1 MSDKF
6 GEGRDPY
13 LYPGL
18 NVMRNRLGIHQAQRL
33 AQAVYEMTALR
44 AATIELGPLIR
55 GLPHLCA
62 IHRQLYQDI
71 FDWAG
76 HCGKSI
82 FTRAIPVSATLP
94 ISKKRVMS

>member
-33 AQAVYEMTALR
+33 AQAPNHMPALR
-44 AATIELGPLIR
+44 AATMELGPGHR
-55 GLPHLCA
+55 GGALLCA
-62 IHRQLYQDI
+62 
-71 FDWAG
+71 
-76 HCGKSI
+76 
-82 FTRAIPVSATLP
+82 
-94 ISKKRVMS
+94 